1 MDTIKLALWM
11 IFAVAIWVFIFRG
24 IGKLGELLG
33 IHKLVE
39 YVVNKIRG
47 LFYRALHQT
56 RCIVCADMVHLFVCK
71 YMENYVK

>member
-1 MDTIKLALWM
+1 MDTIKLTLWM

-39 YVVNKIRG
+39 FVVKKIRG
-47 LFYRALHQT
+47 LFS
-56 RCIVCADMVHLFVCK
+56 
-71 YMENYVK
+71 